1 MKFKSFLI
9 LIFNSYNFLEKIK
22 INKNKIK
29 KSDLNTLRTLAI
41 NKNYYPKFINNEKKI
56 KIFLI
61 WFELQEKL
69 YYNKIWNFIS
79 KNEIILKKKYS
90 ECTVF
95 AQKGDKNI

>member
-29 KSDLNTLRTLAI
+29 KSALAI